1 MRSSTKR
8 SSTLAGTGVILAALV
23 TLTGCQSLR
32 ESAGL
37 TKASPDEFAVTTKA
51 PLVIPPGF
59 NLMPPT
65 PGAAPTNI
73 PDSSTA
79 ANTALFG
86 GDNTTVAANLTGNYS
101 ASERMLLASV
111 GVNRA
116 DPGIRQRLQSD
127 RGAMQGAE
135 ASFTARLLGTPATPG
150 SGTINADAEF
160 ERRRGVT
167 PPPAPRASSG
177 GWFDWF

>member
-1 MRSSTKR
+1 MRNTPITR
-8 SSTLAGTGVILAALV
+8 LTLGLIVAAALC
-23 TLTGCQSLR
+23 GCQSLR

-65 PGAAPTNI
+65 PGAAPTNTL
-73 PDSSTA
+73 DSASA
-79 ANTALFG
+79 ATSAMFG
-86 GDNTTVAANLTGNYS
+86 GDTATVASNITGNYS
-101 ASERMLLASV
+101 AGERMLLASA

-127 RGAMQGAE
+127 SGTMQGAD
-135 ASFTARLLGTPATPG
+135 ASFTARLLGTPAQAG

-160 ERRRGVT
+160 ERRRGVAAR
-167 PPPAPRASSG
+167 PAPRASSG